1 MFSVNPFDLWRAS
14 LEAART
20 VAESQLVI
28 GLRKARLT
36 EARCDVRQT
45 LVDAPGWRVISARSA
60 WPISGQNRGP
70 SAGA

>member
-14 LEAART
+14 LDATRT

-45 LVDAPGWRVISARSA
+45 LVDALG
-60 WPISGQNRGP
+60 
-70 SAGA
+70 